1 MKTPAHSR
9 RTDKLLLVIN
19 IVAFIA
25 ALTVGVLDV
34 YHAEYTPALAM
45 LGVMV
50 ITVFNSYGCWRRLKG
65 KA

>member
-9 RTDKLLLVIN
+9 RTDKSLLIIN

-25 ALTVGVLDV
+25 ALIVGILDV
-34 YHAEYTPALAM
+34 SHREYIPALAM

-50 ITVFNSYGCWRRLKG
+50 ITAFNSFGCWRRLKG
-65 KA
+65 KI